1 MKKNK
6 NEYNIIT
13 IDHLRKNSNINKS
26 KNNNRYSIK
35 NIKSPIYNI
44 DSKEYDGIIKANPF
58 SPLNNNISPLKTI
71 KSPSE
76 ELYLFKLKNTPSSQ
90 NSQILYYDN
99 LYFNKQNF
107 DMNNNYNQ
115 ILNKRFFSPL
125 NNHQTSHSIKYYSP
139 TFATSPLNTNN
150 NILTLNNNNQ
160 NNIIYTNSTNNDN
173 VNYYSI
179 TTNDNNN
186 INNISNIHNNNN
198 IYNNS
203 NNIIN
208 DNNNIIYNN
217 NNNNI
222 YNNNNINN
230 NIYNKNN
237 IDSMNIMVSEEYPNN
252 NNNEKINDINNN
264 NIFQNNPPYDEKLFN
279 NVATY
284 IQKMYRG
291 YSLRKNMYS
300 SIQYFVNFQNAF
312 ISLENLFYYKFVT
325 YSWNLL
331 KYFYYKPKSG
341 DVYDSINTRR
351 PLTISIDNKKNHP
364 IRNSLNKFSF
374 NINNGNDNNIK
385 IKSLININNNK
396 YNNDKNIKI
405 SSLNNFSLLNS
416 DSKDN
421 IKKLKEENNKLL
433 KNYYEI
439 LIDKDV
445 FIAQVKNLKLILK
458 DITKNYYEIKEEYEK
473 EIKNYKLKCKE
484 IINKENELNKKFT
497 LKNNTKEYEKL
508 DKLYKDLKREYMF
521 LKKDFNNMEDE
532 LNDVYNENKN
542 LKKKVNDAENNNN
555 NNEINEIKNNNEEL
569 RKKIFK
575 LLNIKS
581 NNNNNEI
588 DILIKNKILKQFF
601 ILYAKR
607 EEKTLDYNFKRF
619 KNQTINNKKFINDK
633 IKKLLIKNLMKNKIN
648 KDKNIL
654 SEYFNKLKINN
665 NKIILDPEKPNK
677 YVDPILYRNKQLR
690 DLFYNKINQMKNY
703 VHKKFSQFY
712 YKGLLNQMKYGNLP
726 NNEINNNNIEK
737 DNNNHENNNNN
748 KNIENKDI
756 KEKENNEED
765 IRNKAK
771 TLKQLLIE
779 KKKAQ
784 KSLLKSSFYK
794 FYLKG
799 IIKYI
804 KNSQSQLMINSP
816 IKEEEK
822 INFDDNTSSHTKNL
836 PLSEGVVAHEKIN
849 SNLTYDN
856 SETTSF
862 NNNIY
867 YYNNNDNI
875 KQIEKEKLL
884 EFLLY
889 KKERNINMILKNKII
904 MWNLRAKIFKR
915 DEYINKKKKKKK
927 KNKTDNDK
935 LRSIKPMKFSF
946 NIIDSDEEEE
956 SEEDEED
963 YEIIDIKY
971 EIQKYFA
978 LNKCAFYFKNKMLKK
993 CFNKWKKNINNK
1005 KMIFNLSLFNHLI
1018 KNCINN
1024 FENCN
1029 DIIQKVVN
1037 KKYKKLFLKKLSNN

>member
-1 MKKNK
+1 MKKNNK
-6 NEYNIIT
+6 EYNIIT
-13 IDHLRKNSNINKS
+13 IEHLRKNSNINRS

-35 NIKSPIYNI
+35 SIKSPNYNI
-44 DSKEYDGIIKANPF
+44 DSKEIEEIIKANPF
-58 SPLNNNISPLKTI
+58 SPLTNNFSPLKTNNT
-71 KSPSE
+71 PSE

-107 DMNNNYNQ
+107 DMNNNNYNQ
-115 ILNKRFFSPL
+115 IRNKRFFSPL
-125 NNHQTSHSIKYYSP
+125 NNFKSYHSLKYYSP
-139 TFATSPLNTNN
+139 TFATSPIDTNN
-150 NILTLNNNNQ
+150 NILTVNNTNNQ

-186 INNISNIHNNNN
+186 INNFNN
-198 IYNNS
+198 IYNNI
-203 NNIIN
+203 NN
-208 DNNNIIYNN
+208 IYNN
-217 NNNNI
+217 NINDINNNI
-222 YNNNNINN
+222 NNNNINIYNNNNNINN
-230 NIYNKNN
+230 NNIYNTNN
-237 IDSMNIMVSEEYPNN
+237 VESMNIMISEEYNSN
-252 NNNEKINDINNN
+252 NNNENINNIN
-264 NIFQNNPPYDEKLFN
+264 NYQNNPPYNEKLFN
-279 NVATY
+279 DYATY

-312 ISLENLFYYKFVT
+312 ISLENLFYYKLIT
-325 YSWNLL
+325 YSWNLF
-331 KYFYYKPKSG
+331 KNYFYKPKFI
-341 DVYDSINTRR
+341 YDFINTKR
-351 PLTISIDNKKNHP
+351 PLTISIENNKNHP

-374 NINNGNDNNIK
+374 NINNLNDNNNIK
-385 IKSLININNNK
+385 IKSIDNINKNK
-396 YNNDKNIKI
+396 NMKI

-416 DSKDN
+416 EQKEN
-421 IKKLKEENNKLL
+421 IKKLKEENSKLL

-458 DITKNYYEIKEEYEK
+458 DITKGYYEIKEEYEK

-484 IINKENELNKKFT
+484 LINKENELNKKFT

-521 LKKDFNNMEDE
+521 LKKDFNSMEDE
-532 LNDVYNENKN
+532 LNDVYHENED
-542 LKKKVNDAENNNN
+542 LKKKVNDNN
-555 NNEINEIKNNNEEL
+555 NNEIKKENDEL

-575 LLNIKS
+575 LFNIKLND
-581 NNNNNEI
+581 NNNNI

-601 ILYAKR
+601 ILYVKK

-633 IKKLLIKNLMKNKIN
+633 IKNMLIKNLMKNKIN
-648 KDKNIL
+648 KNKKIL

-665 NKIILDPEKPNK
+665 NNNKIILDPEKPNK
-677 YVDPILYRNKQLR
+677 FVDPILYRKKQLR
-690 DLFYNKINQMKNY
+690 DIFYNKINQMKNY

-712 YKGLLNQMKYGNLP
+712 YKGLLNQMKYGNLSENLSS
-726 NNEINNNNIEK
+726 NNNNKEINNNNNKEI
-737 DNNNHENNNNN
+737 NNENL
-748 KNIENKDI
+748 I
-756 KEKENNEED
+756 ENNENE

-799 IIKYI
+799 IIKYL
-804 KNSQSQLMINSP
+804 KNTQILNSP

-836 PLSEGVVAHEKIN
+836 PLSENINTHEKVN
-849 SNLTYDN
+849 SNLIFDN
-856 SETTSF
+856 SETTSI
-862 NNNIY
+862 NNNN
-867 YYNNNDNI
+867 YNSNNNI

-915 DEYINKKKKKKK
+915 DEVINKKKKKKK
-927 KNKTDNDK
+927 KNENNDK
-935 LRSIKPMKFSF
+935 LKSSKPFKFSF
-946 NIIDSDEEEE
+946 NINDSDEEEE
-956 SEEDEED
+956 IEEDED
-963 YEIIDIKY
+963 YEIIDIKD

-978 LNKCAFYFKNKMLKK
+978 LNKCSIYFKNKILKNSL
-993 CFNKWKKNINNK
+993 NKWKKNINFNNNNNL
-1005 KMIFNLSLFNHLI
+1005 MFNLNLFNHLV
-1018 KNCINN
+1018 KNYLNK

-1029 DIIQKVVN
+1029 EIIKNVVN
-1037 KKYKKLFLKKLSNN
+1037 KKFKKLFLKKLSNN